1 MKHNEKHIAELK
13 ALADEQ
19 GYLLL
24 VGIGFDCVP
33 RDPTREWGSIW
44 IKDADC
50 HVRDFDTLD
59 QVEEWLKARA

>member
-1 MKHNEKHIAELK
+1 MKHNEKYIAELK

-19 GYLLL
+19 GYSLQLHAGWL
-24 VGIGFDCVP
+24 G
-33 RDPTREWGSIW
+33 DPTIRWYNLW

>member
-19 GYLLL
+19 GYLLVWAL
-24 VGIGFDCVP
+24 GFDCGTP
-33 RDPTREWGSIW
+33 DGGSIW

-59 QVEEWLKARA
+59 QVEEWLKARE